1 MYSYVVFREHAC
13 YSSAMMSLKKLLT
26 TIQITVMFLV
36 GFSATQANASV
47 QLKSKNTSQVFS
59 GAGDSVVTVATV
71 GEPVLVSMTHDGSS
85 NFAVTSKTASDGYI
99 TLLANTIGNYSGTR
113 LQELSKKEK
122 LSMFD
127 VTADGNWTITVK
139 PLSAATAWTGKSI
152 TGSGDVVVKIPKKTT
167 AGNKLGMQHTGTSNF
182 AIISYSSK
190 GKYLTLKANEIGD
203 YSGTKTFGQSAV
215 YLGVESEGS
224 WTLTKSK

>member
-1 MYSYVVFREHAC
+1 
-13 YSSAMMSLKKLLT
+13 MSPLKKLLVLL
-26 TIQITVMFLV
+26 QISFMFFA
-36 GFSATQANASV
+36 GFSTTQASATV
-47 QLKSKNTSQVFS
+47 QLKSKNTSQIFS
-59 GAGDSVVTVATV
+59 GTGDSVLTVATV
-71 GEPVLVSMTHDGSS
+71 AEPVLVSMTHDGTR
-85 NFAVTSKTASDGYI
+85 NFAVISKTASDGYI
-99 TLLANTIGNYSGTR
+99 TLLANTIGAYSGTR

-127 VTADGNWTITVK
+127 ISADGNWTITIK
-139 PLSAATAWTGKSI
+139 PLSAATIWTGSSI
-152 TGSGDVVVKIPKKTT
+152 TGSGDVVVKIPKKTK

-203 YSGTKTFGQSAV
+203 YSGTKTFGKSAV
-215 YLGVESEGS
+215 YLGVESEGT